1 MSKVFKAVGNAV
13 SGVVKAV
20 GSIVTGVVNAVS
32 SVVSG
37 VINFV
42 VSPFLGLFGL
52 GTPSMPEEATPDSL
66 KGVMVQRSGSDV
78 SIPVVYGYRKIAGT
92 VVYAETGSDNNKYLW
107 VAYAM
112 SEGPVEGL
120 FEVWLDNTQLP
131 STLIPALNRGERV
144 TIAGNDATGNASK
157 FNTLTQLQ
165 FWSGTYRNNPADT
178 AVGNTIKNGI
188 FSGAPSFTNT
198 MNYNGCA
205 TVFARYEW
213 PTDTTNNPFG
223 GSIPKLEVC
232 MLGRRVASLTV
243 GNQENYNYQQFTSG
257 YAENYSTN
265 PAEII
270 LDYLRNPFY
279 GKGLSNNDIDWD
291 SFRTAAAKHN
301 QSVTFVTGASGPVL
315 RLDYVVNTSQTIFN
329 NCKEMLSNCR
339 SYLPYTN
346 GRYKIIVEDAGN
358 PTDITSGSA
367 PIAATFNRDNI
378 VGEITYTGIDRASKY
393 NSVTVNYVDPGNQWS
408 AQSVTYPETFAAR
421 QEFINADGGRE
432 YTGEFT
438 FGGITNPGIAQDMAR
453 LILMKS
459 RYQDSIS
466 LTVTSQ
472 AFELEPGDNIYI
484 DANIL
489 KFGTDPLLNAIP
501 WRIISIKLNNNYT
514 FSLGCVRNPDFIYP
528 HVRQGEI
535 DYLYALYVPKGATR
549 YYPPE
554 PIGIPV
560 GYKPPTYAPILD
572 NDPNNPP
579 PSAGTGALIDV
590 AELYSIQT
598 LVRTEQAYIQ
608 ATFNQ
613 PNNSSYASTII
624 RYKQNVASVTTW
636 SQIDITN
643 KPGANQPS
651 TFELGPLVNG
661 TQYLVTT
668 QVKYSTGDVSTR
680 VTPYTVNVSV
690 QLTNTT
696 APGSGGGTVTVP
708 TAPTPISNT
717 GANYFSYVYS
727 QTVTSGGLPLSTR
740 QVNFVLRQDMSA
752 GENPFLNGVEI
763 FYKPSLN
770 PKWNRSTVS
779 LITRQGSDIAFTLS
793 LGSRL
798 YPLVPGSGGTPAEAD
813 NYDFIFRFTYSD
825 GKTSQYQYHA
835 TGCSVEYSS
844 GYSFSPLSTGS
855 LLVGGRQLTKDYVP
869 VVVDLSTVTDTRGL
883 TLGIKS
889 ISNAIN
895 ISTQAIYF
903 AINPPSTADFVNWK
917 GVRLYWHQ
925 VGTANTWSSTDFTPV
940 NQDVYGYFV
949 GLNILY
955 NVTFE
960 YVIVPLV
967 EYGGTAEANSARY
980 ISGTIN
986 NTAGY
991 GNWAPY
997 MYVGG
1002 LESVAD
1008 AKARIGTAIAS
1019 PPVKTTKFAS
1029 ADAETMTTGGFPY
1042 PNRQVSFSLK
1052 QLVESSP
1059 NPAVAGVK
1067 IYYKRS
1073 SDIYYYEARYPLPV
1087 GYTEGDVLNF
1097 NSTQTTPAM
1106 VLGARNYPAALPPT
1120 DAYQTYDFIF
1130 RWYYSNEEDGNF
1142 ELNFTGPGRRSC
1154 AIERS
1159 QGEYAFHILGAT
1171 GTTFGTN
1178 WTNASSINTAKT
1190 AITATTV
1197 VNQPPNTVTDV
1208 TTLTDTLTAYSF
1220 EATVENGSN
1229 YMNFWCSSPS
1239 ANMSTYFK
1247 GFRVYYREII
1257 LGTNTDFVT
1266 NSDNTIYT
1274 NSAIDFNGTVAT
1286 DAVGTKIKNIKWDSE
1301 YEFAII
1307 PQVQNGV
1314 NIVNATDCFY
1324 IRGRFHDRRSETS
1337 GLNPFPNI
1345 YGNWLT
1351 RYRANKVLTDNAM
1364 GILSSSPAA
1373 LTSPPAPN
1381 EITAQLFNPTLPLK
1395 KYWKLS
1401 FLLPLAAGTSFNV
1414 YRRSICQPSTPGYND
1429 INLWGLGR
1437 WEKIT
1442 AVVNTDYKISST
1454 GLVTVYLRPAI
1465 SGLYEFYRYFDA
1477 QSDFST
1483 GNRLYENPPGNTEPT
1498 LHKLVN
1504 DAGTPNANTPGI
1516 EATQIM
1522 IVFTYFN
1529 GTATVESNRAAF
1541 FTLQQSGTAA
1551 VRYNTNIDFS
1561 TATYNSSALD
1571 TVISPLPNG
1580 IDPSSTADSINAIK
1594 RTVIEAR
1601 SRVADSNIRTGAD
1614 NAGTYTAPTVTG
1626 AVIR

>member
-1 MSKVFKAVGNAV
+1 MSKVFKAVGNVV

-20 GSIVTGVVNAVS
+20 GSVVTGVVNAVS

-52 GTPSMPEEATPDSL
+52 GTPSMPDEATPEGL

-78 SIPVVYGYRKIAGT
+78 TIPVVYGYRKIAGT

-144 TIAGNDATGNASK
+144 TIAGKDASGNNCK

-165 FWSGTYRNNPADT
+165 FWAGQYRNNPADT
-178 AVGNTIKNGI
+178 LVGSSIKAGI

-198 MNYNGCA
+198 MNFNGCA
-205 TVFARYEW
+205 TIFARYEW

-232 MLGRRVASLTV
+232 MLGRQVAPLTT
-243 GNQENYNYQQFTSG
+243 GSQQNYNYGQFSSG
-257 YAENYSTN
+257 YDEVYSTN

-279 GKGLSNNDIDWD
+279 GKGLTNNDIDWA
-291 SFRTAAAKHN
+291 SFKIAANKYK
-301 QSVTFVTGASGPVL
+301 QEVTFITGATGPIL
-315 RLDYVVNTSQTIFN
+315 RLDYVVNTGSTIFN

-346 GRYKIIVEDAGN
+346 GKYKLIVEDAGN

-367 PIAATFNRDNI
+367 PIAATFNKDNI
-378 VGEITYTGIDRASKY
+378 IGEITYTGIDRASKY
-393 NSVTVNYVDPGNQWS
+393 NSVNINFVDPGNQWS
-408 AQSVTYPETFAAR
+408 AQPVTYPETFAAR
-421 QEFINADGGRE
+421 QAFIDDDGGRE
-432 YTGEFT
+432 YTGDFT
-438 FGGITNPGIAQDMAR
+438 FSGITNPGIAQDMAR

-489 KFGTDPLLNAIP
+489 KFGTDPELNAIP

-535 DYLYALYVPKGATR
+535 DYKYALYIPKGATR
-549 YYPPE
+549 YYPAE

-560 GYKPPTYAPILD
+560 GYNPPTYAPITD

-579 PSAGTGALIDV
+579 PSTGTGTLVDV
-590 AELYSIQT
+590 AELYSTQAVVKT
-598 LVRTEQAYIQ
+598 GQAYIQ
-608 ATFNQ
+608 STFNQ

-624 RYKQNVASVTTW
+624 RFKQNITSVTTW
-636 SQIDITN
+636 SQLEITN
-643 KPGANQPS
+643 KPGANQPT
-651 TFELGPLVNG
+651 TFELGPLVNN

-668 QVKYSTGDVSTR
+668 QVKYSTGDLSTK
-680 VTPYTVNVSV
+680 VTPYVVNVAV
-690 QLTNTT
+690 QLSPTT
-696 APGSGGGTVTVP
+696 TPGTGGGTVTLP
-708 TAPTPISNT
+708 TTPVIPTNT
-717 GANYFSYVYS
+717 GSNYFGYVWS
-727 QTVTSGGLPLSTR
+727 QTVTSSSLPLSTR
-740 QVNFVLRQDMSA
+740 QVSFVLRQDMSA
-752 GENPFLNGVEI
+752 GENSFLNGVEI

-770 PKWNRSTVS
+770 PKWNRSTVT

-825 GKTSQYQYHA
+825 NTTSQYQYHV
-835 TGCSVEYSS
+835 TGCSIEYSS
-844 GYSFSPLSTGS
+844 GYSFNPLTTGS
-855 LLVGGRQLTKDYVP
+855 LIAGGKQLTKDYVP
-869 VVVDLSTVTDTRGL
+869 IVVDLSTVTDTRGL
-883 TLGIKS
+883 SLGIKS
-889 ISNAIN
+889 ISNAIAAG
-895 ISTQAIYF
+895 TQAIYF

-925 VGTANTWSSTDFTPV
+925 VGTANTWSSVDFVPV
-940 NQDVYGYFV
+940 SQDVYGFYV
-949 GLNILY
+949 GLNIYY

-960 YVIVPLV
+960 YVLVPLV
-967 EYGGTAEANSARY
+967 EYGGTAEASQARY

-986 NTAGY
+986 NTSGY
-991 GNWAPY
+991 GDWAPY

-1002 LESVAD
+1002 LESVVD
-1008 AKARIGTAIAS
+1008 AKARIGTAVAS
-1019 PPVKTTKFAS
+1019 PPVKTTKFDS

-1059 NPAVAGVK
+1059 NPAIAGVK
-1067 IYYKRS
+1067 IYYKPS
-1073 SDIYYYEARYPLPV
+1073 SSVYYNEVKYPLPV
-1087 GYTEGDVLNF
+1087 GYTEGNVLNF

-1106 VLGARNYPAALPPT
+1106 NLGARNYPASLPAT

-1130 RWYYSNEEDGNF
+1130 RWYYSNGEDGNF

-1159 QGEYAFHILGAT
+1159 QGQYAFHILGAT
-1171 GTTFGTN
+1171 GTTYGTN

-1197 VNQPPNTVTDV
+1197 VNQPPNTVTDML
-1208 TTLTDTLTAYSF
+1208 TLTDTLTAYTFYPSYDGTNTMEF
-1220 EATVENGSN
+1220 YTSA
-1229 YMNFWCSSPS
+1229 PS
-1239 ANMSTYFK
+1239 ATMSAYFK
-1247 GFRVYYREII
+1247 GFKVYYREIV
-1257 LGTNTDFVT
+1257 LGSNTAYITTGDT
-1266 NSDNTIYT
+1266 TTYT
-1274 NSAIDFNGTVAT
+1274 EDALVVNGTVKT
-1286 DAVGTKIKNIKWDSE
+1286 DGIGTKIKNVKWDVE

-1307 PQVQNGV
+1307 PQVQNGLNV
-1314 NIVNATDCFY
+1314 VNATQCFY
-1324 IRGRFHDRRSETS
+1324 IRGKFHNRNTETS
-1337 GLNPFPNI
+1337 GTNPWPNI

-1351 RYRANKVLTDNAM
+1351 KYRANKVTTDSAM
-1364 GILSSSPAA
+1364 GVLSSSPAA
-1373 LTSPPAPN
+1373 LTSPPAPG
-1381 EITAQLFNPTLPLK
+1381 EITALLLKPTTALTK
-1395 KYWKLS
+1395 HWKLQ
-1401 FLLPLAAGTSFNV
+1401 FMLPLASGTSFNL
-1414 YRRSICQPSTPGYND
+1414 YRRSVCLPAAGALGYD
-1429 INLWGLGR
+1429 ELSLWGYGR
-1437 WEKIT
+1437 WEKLE
-1442 AVVNTDYKISST
+1442 AVVNTDYKIST
-1454 GLVTVYLRPAI
+1454 AGQVTMYVRPAL
-1465 SGLYEFYRYFDA
+1465 SGLYEFNKWFYPN
-1477 QSDFST
+1477 SDISSV
-1483 GNRLYENPPGNTEPT
+1483 NRLYENPPGNTEPT
-1498 LHKLVN
+1498 YFKLVG
-1504 DAGTPNANTPGI
+1504 DAGTPTTSIPGK
-1516 EATQIM
+1516 EVTQIM

-1529 GTATVESNRAAF
+1529 GTSTVESNRAAL
-1541 FTLQQSGTAA
+1541 FTLQESGTT
-1551 VRYNTNIDFS
+1551 VRYSTNIDFT
-1561 TATYNSSALD
+1561 TATYNNSNND
-1571 TVISPLPNG
+1571 TSISPLPNG
-1580 IDPSSTADSINAIK
+1580 IDESSTANGINAMK

-1601 SRVADSNIRTGAD
+1601 TRPADSYIKTGAD
-1614 NAGTYTAPTVTG
+1614 NTGTYTAPVVTG
-1626 AVIR
+1626 AVVR